1 MNPKRY
7 ETQSSDR
14 TQANSSLTQLH
25 THDVAVECSA
35 VWGARNSQGMAVQT
49 HPEEVTRPV
58 SRCVGARTINPVLI
72 KVIALVMLFVV
83 PAFGGGYRNQ
93 GFDSREAHIPASK
106 LSSDLQ
112 KLVNAGT
119 PGKLHVIV
127 QYRVT
132 PQQRHYDEAARQ
144 GGKLRHRLNVIQS
157 AAFDLPVSGILQ
169 LAKDPEVRYITL
181 DRHVQMSLD
190 YVAKAAQADIA
201 WTYGYDGTG
210 VGIAIIDSGI
220 YPHPDL
226 NQAGSSAPRVVYSES
241 FVSGDPSTLDAYGH
255 GTHVAGIAAGNGQ
268 SSVTGYR
275 GEYKGIAP
283 NANIINLRV
292 LDANGSGS
300 DSAVIA
306 AIQRAIQ
313 LKNQYNIQVINLSL
327 GRGIWESYTLDPLC
341 QAVEQAWQSGIV
353 VVVAAGNSGRDNS
366 LGTHGYATIA
376 APGNDPYVITV
387 GAMNM
392 NNTYLR
398 NDDTIASYSSRGPS
412 LIDHI
417 AKPDLVAPG
426 NRVVSLLNPGATL
439 ENEYPSLQIYPCN
452 AYMQCNSTVG
462 PAQYFR
468 LSGTSMATPVVAGAA
483 ALMLQ
488 ANPTLTP
495 DLVKARLM
503 KSAYKGFA
511 AYSSSWDAWGN
522 QYNSQADL
530 FTYGAGYLDIA
541 AALQNT
547 DMGTGVALSPTA
559 VYNPSTRTVSLSYGS
574 LPVGNSVLWGTSV
587 IWGTSVV
594 WGSNVFVSGSSVLWG
609 SSVVWGSSTT
619 SGFSVVW
626 GTSVIWGSST
636 NQAFS
641 PGDDGDCPLD
651 PTTGLPVCN

>member
-1 MNPKRY
+1 MKPKH
-7 ETQSSDR
+7 ETQSSNR
-14 TQANSSLTQLH
+14 TKAKSLLNRLH
-25 THDVAVECSA
+25 TEEAGMQCSA
-35 VWGARNSQGMAVQT
+35 VWGARSSQAMAVQT
-49 HPEEVTRPV
+49 YPEDDMRPV
-58 SRCVGARTINPVLI
+58 SRYVGARSINPVLI

-83 PAFGGGYRNQ
+83 PAFGGG
-93 GFDSREAHIPASK
+93 PASPMSK
-106 LSSDLQ
+106 LSADLQ
-112 KLVNAGT
+112 HLVNSGA
-119 PGKLHVIV
+119 PGQVDIIV
-127 QYRVT
+127 QYRVN
-132 PQQRHYDEAARQ
+132 PDQHHYNDVVVRQHGFVKRHLDIIKS
-144 GGKLRHRLNVIQS
+144 G
-157 AAFDLPVSGILQ
+157 AFQVPINTVLSIATSPD
-169 LAKDPEVRYITL
+169 VRYITI
-181 DRHVQMSLD
+181 DRNVKMSLD
-190 YVAKAAQADIA
+190 YVAKASQADIA
-201 WTYGYDGTG
+201 WSYGYDGTG
-210 VGIAIIDSGI
+210 VGIAIIDSGV

-226 NQAGSSAPRVVYSES
+226 NQAGSTTPRVVYSES
-241 FVSGDPSTLDAYGH
+241 FVAGDSSTVDAYGH

-292 LDANGSGS
+292 LDATGSGT

-313 LKNQYNIQVINLSL
+313 LKSQYNIQVINLSL

-341 QAVEQAWQSGIV
+341 QAVEQAWQAGIV

-387 GAMNM
+387 GAMSM

-398 NDDTIASYSSRGPS
+398 NDDTIASYSSRGPT
-412 LIDHI
+412 LIDHV

-439 ENEYPSLQIYPCN
+439 ENEYPNLDIYPCN
-452 AYMQCNSTVG
+452 VYMQCNSTVG

-468 LSGTSMATPVVAGAA
+468 LSGTSMATPAVAGAA

-495 DLVKARLM
+495 DLIKARMM

-511 AYSSSWDAWGN
+511 SYSSSWDAWGN
-522 QYNSQADL
+522 QYTSQADL

-547 DMGTGVALSPTA
+547 DVGTGTALSPTA
-559 VYNPSTRTVSLSYGS
+559 VYNPSTRTVSLSYGT
-574 LPVGNSVLWGTSV
+574 LAVGNSVLWGTSV

-594 WGSNVFVSGSSVLWG
+594 WGSNVFVSSSSVLWG

-626 GTSVIWGSST
+626 GTSVVWGSST
-636 NQAFS
+636 TQAFS

-651 PTTGLPVCN
+651 PTTNLPVCN